1 MNLFIKNANRWVIV
15 PGLVIPLFLAL
26 IANFFLADL
35 VWPNPILHA
44 LLEGAGVIVY
54 MSLGIYITTL
64 VKTHALPI
72 RFYWPVASFLS
83 MGVITVFHGS
93 SEPGNTFVGLHSVSV
108 LIGGLLMA
116 MIALPSRLHKPSL
129 LKHLPWLGLV
139 IGFGISLAMIMMDQQ
154 FPTMLVEEGVF
165 SETAIILNTLG
176 AVGFLVA
183 TLHLLFYKKAELS
196 HWALAV
202 LTLLFSASA
211 ILFEYSALWDATWWL
226 WHFLRFMA
234 LSMLLAYFFHWF
246 YKQAEDAK
254 SQADKLE
261 NLAFRDSLTQL
272 PNRALFYQQFNL
284 ELQKAKRNQFT
295 LALLFIDLD
304 RFKQVNDTLGHDIGD
319 KLLVLVAARLNHAL
333 RQADLLARMGGDEFT
348 VILNGHQTEA
358 SASKVAQH
366 IINTLTPNYQID
378 QHDINIGASIG
389 IAFYPKDGSEM
400 GTLMRL
406 ADTAMYQAKA
416 AGRNTYRIYQSD

>member
-1 MNLFIKNANRWVIV
+1 MNTLINKRSFWIVVISV
-15 PGLVIPLFLAL
+15 FLPLLLAAFTGTFYAGTL
-26 IANFFLADL
+26 
-35 VWPNPILHA
+35 WPNPILHA
-44 LLEGAGVIVY
+44 LIEGASIVLY
-54 MSLGIYITTL
+54 FSLGVYITTL
-64 VKTHALPI
+64 VKTGSLPI

-116 MIALPSRLHKPSL
+116 MIALPSRLHKPNL

-226 WHFLRFMA
+226 WHFLRLIA
-234 LSMLLAYFFHWF
+234 LTILLAYFFQWF
-246 YKQAEDAK
+246 YKQAETAK
-254 SQADKLE
+254 DQADKFE

-272 PNRALFYQQFNL
+272 PNRTLFYQQLNL

-389 IAFYPKDGSEM
+389 IAFYPKDGTEI

-416 AGRNTYRIYQSD
+416 AGRNTYKIYQA